1 MGVLNDALIRF
12 FDIVFSLMAMVL
24 LSPLLLVTM
33 LVLRLTGEGEVFY
46 IQKRVGRGGELFG
59 IVKFATMMKNSEKM
73 ASGEVTIH
81 NDPRVLPVG
90 RILRKTKLN
99 ELPQLWNILI
109 GDMSVIGPR
118 PQTPRCFAS
127 FPDDKQNIITEIRPG
142 LSGIGPILFRDEEAM
157 SRGAEDPIHQYDH
170 VIMPYKADIEIWYVR
185 HRNLY
190 YYFLA
195 IFVTAWVVL
204 FPKSRL
210 PWAAFPDLPTPPSAL
225 EPYFA

>member
-1 MGVLNDALIRF
+1 MINSALIRF
-12 FDIVFSLMAMVL
+12 FDVIFSLAALVI

-46 IQKRVGRGGELFG
+46 IQKRVGRGGALFG

-73 ASGEVTIH
+73 ASGEITIH

-90 RILRKTKLN
+90 RFLRKTKLN

-127 FPDDKQNIITEIRPG
+127 FPQDRHAEITRIRPG
-142 LSGIGPILFRDEEAM
+142 LSGVGPIVFRDEEAM
-157 SRGAEDPIHQYDH
+157 SRDAEDPVHQYDH
-170 VIMPYKADIEIWYVR
+170 VIMPYKAEVEIWYVR
-185 HRNLY
+185 NRNLY
-190 YYFLA
+190 FYFAA
-195 IFVTAWVVL
+195 ILVTVWVVL
-204 FPKSRL
+204 FPRSRVAWKVFPNL
-210 PWAAFPDLPTPPSAL
+210 PAPPPAL
-225 EPYFA
+225 ARYFA